1 MKLNYGIVLYF
12 ILSTSFLLSNLYGG
26 AGQVIEQERIA
37 KEKAEQERI
46 AKEKAKLEIRVQK
59 EKLLDNK
66 KKIINE
72 KSI

>member
-37 KEKAEQERI
+37 KEKA
-46 AKEKAKLEIRVQK
+46 KLEIRVQK